1 MNKLDFLNA
10 ICGKPVNVTIDG
22 LDLEIRSLTLFET
35 EQIHNQAQTND
46 LEAALLTVVYGLV
59 TPELNKSDVD
69 ALKQGKPGLIMKIA
83 KSISELSGLTSEDS
97 PTVGNG

>member
-10 ICGKPVNVTIDG
+10 ICGKPVSVTIDG

-83 KSISELSGLTSEDS
+83 KAISELSGLTSEET
-97 PTVGNG
+97 PMAGNG